1 MDNMGSVGH
10 PVIFDLYNTLIDG
23 ADSRRDRV
31 LGEMATVLGI
41 APAELIAAYHASWSE
56 RLVRWSV
63 EETVQIIA
71 GRLGVTPSDEQVGR
85 AAALRRSLA
94 DRLLALV
101 PASTLAALDGLRARG
116 HRLAL
121 VSNATSETAEA
132 WPHSPLAGRFGAAV
146 FSSAVGLAKPDP
158 AIYELVAGRLGVAPS
173 ECVFVG
179 DGSDDELA
187 GAVAVGM
194 TVFRTVE
201 FRDTLP
207 TWPGPV
213 IDSLGELSG
222 LLGEPSAATTP

>member
-1 MDNMGSVGH
+1 MVR
-10 PVIFDLYNTLIDG
+10 PVIFDLYNALVDG
-23 ADSRRDRV
+23 ADGRRDRV
-31 LGEMATVLGI
+31 LGEMAVILGI
-41 APAELIAAYHASWSE
+41 EPAELVAAYRASWEE
-56 RLVRWSV
+56 RLVGWSV

-71 GRLGVTPSDEQVGR
+71 GRLGITPTDEQVGR

-94 DRLLALV
+94 DRLLAQV
-101 PASTLAALDGLRARG
+101 PENILAALDGLRAGG

-121 VSNATSETAEA
+121 VSNATSETGEA
-132 WPHSPLAGRFGAAV
+132 WPHSPLAGRFDVAV

-158 AIYELVAGRLGVAPS
+158 AIYELVAGRLGVGAS

-187 GAVAVGM
+187 GAAAAGM

-213 IDSLGELSG
+213 IDSLAELPEA
-222 LLGEPSAATTP
+222 LGEATRVT

>member
-1 MDNMGSVGH
+1 MASVGRS
-10 PVIFDLYNTLIDG
+10 VVFDLYNTLIDG
-23 ADSRRDRV
+23 ADGRRDRV
-31 LGEMATVLGI
+31 VGEMAGILGI
-41 APAELIAAYHASWSE
+41 MPPDLVAAYRESWE
-56 RLVRWSV
+56 DRLVRWTV

-71 GRLGVTPSDEQVGR
+71 GRLGVTPTDEQVER

-94 DRLLALV
+94 DRLLGLV
-101 PASTLAALDGLRARG
+101 PESILAALDGLRAGG

-121 VSNATSETAEA
+121 VSNATSETAES
-132 WPHSPLAGRFGAAV
+132 WPHSPLAGRFDVAI

-158 AIYELVAGRLGVAPS
+158 AIYELAAGRLGVAPS

-187 GAVAVGM
+187 GAAAAGM

-213 IDSLGELSG
+213 IDSLAELPQ
-222 LLGEPSAATTP
+222 LLGEPSPATTP

>member
-1 MDNMGSVGH
+1 MAR
-10 PVIFDLYNTLIDG
+10 PVIFDLYNTLVDG
-23 ADSRRDRV
+23 SDGRRDRV
-31 LGEMATVLGI
+31 LDEMAVILGV
-41 APAELIAAYHASWSE
+41 APADLVSVYRASWTE

-71 GRLGVTPSDEQVGR
+71 GRLGIDATDEQVGR

-94 DRLLALV
+94 DRLLGLV
-101 PASTLAALDGLRARG
+101 PESILAPLDGLRADG

-132 WPHSPLAGRFGAAV
+132 WPHSPLAGRFDVAV

-158 AIYELVAGRLGVAPS
+158 AIYELVAGRLGVGPS

-187 GAVAVGM
+187 GAAAVGM

-213 IDSLGELSG
+213 IDSIAELPE
-222 LLGEPSAATTP
+222 LLGEPTRVT

>member
-1 MDNMGSVGH
+1 MGSVGRS
-10 PVIFDLYNTLIDG
+10 VIFDLYNTLIDG
-23 ADSRRDRV
+23 ADGRRDRV
-31 LGEMATVLGI
+31 VGEMATVLGI
-41 APAELIAAYHASWSE
+41 APEELIAAYRASWQE
-56 RLVRWSV
+56 RLVGWSV

-71 GRLGVTPSDEQVGR
+71 GRLGVTPTDEQLGR

-94 DRLLALV
+94 DRLLGLV
-101 PASTLAALDGLRARG
+101 PESILAALDGVRARG

-121 VSNATSETAEA
+121 VSNATSETAES
-132 WPHSPLAGRFGAAV
+132 WPHSPLAGRFDVAI

-158 AIYELVAGRLGVAPS
+158 AIYELVAARLGVAPS

-187 GAVAVGM
+187 GAMAAGM

-213 IDSLGELSG
+213 IDSLGELPE
-222 LLGEPSAATTP
+222 LLDRSNAVP

>member
-1 MDNMGSVGH
+1 MVGVAQ

-23 ADSRRDRV
+23 ADGRRDRV
-31 LGEMATVLGI
+31 LEEMATILGI
-41 APAELIAAYHASWSE
+41 LPARLVAAYHRSWEE

-63 EETVQIIA
+63 EETVQIIS
-71 GRLGVTPSDEQVGR
+71 GRLGIEPTDEQVGR

-94 DRLLALV
+94 DRLLGLV
-101 PASTLAALDGLRARG
+101 PGSTLAPLDRLRAAG

-132 WPHSPLAGRFGAAV
+132 WPHGPLAGRFDAAV

-158 AIYELVAGRLGVAPS
+158 AIYELVVGRLGVEPS

-187 GAVAVGM
+187 GAAAVGM

-213 IDSLGELSG
+213 IDSLAELPA
-222 LLGEPSAATTP
+222 LLVEPTRVT

>member
-1 MDNMGSVGH
+1 MAPVGRS
-10 PVIFDLYNTLIDG
+10 VIFDLYNTLIDG
-23 ADSRRDRV
+23 ADDRRDWV
-31 LGEMATVLGI
+31 LGEMAGILGI
-41 APAELIAAYHASWSE
+41 MPPDLVAAYRASWE
-56 RLVRWSV
+56 DRLVRWTV

-71 GRLGVTPSDEQVGR
+71 GRLGVTPTDEQVEK

-94 DRLLALV
+94 DRLLGLV
-101 PASTLAALDGLRARG
+101 PESILAALDGLRARG

-121 VSNATSETAEA
+121 VSNATSETAES
-132 WPHSPLAGRFGAAV
+132 WPRSPLAGRFDVAI

-158 AIYELVAGRLGVAPS
+158 AIYELVAGRLGVAPP

-187 GAVAVGM
+187 GAAAAGM

-213 IDSLGELSG
+213 IDSLGDLPE
-222 LLGEPSAATTP
+222 LLGEPSPAPTP